1 MQMLEKVKELIAEI
15 LPDTKIEDL
24 TEDTR
29 FQEDLC
35 FDSLNMM
42 MLSVK
47 LEDIFGFRFT
57 SCVQFETLSD
67 VCGYLT
73 SRI

>member
-1 MQMLEKVKELIAEI
+1 MLEKVKQIITEM

-24 TEDTR
+24 SEDTR
-29 FQEDLC
+29 FQEDLG

-47 LEDIFGFRFT
+47 LEETFDFRFT

-67 VCGYLT
+67 VCGYLAC
-73 SRI
+73 RI